1 MRYKIFSVILIT
13 LIISGC
19 TKIKGEFAYKKLI
32 EDKYKRAEGLLEFDK
47 NEKVNWVYVFKDL
60 KDIYNINVTLLK
72 KELVWVDIANR
83 TEKISRSNN
92 IIYGI
97 IENLTDGTYKIIISH
112 SDKLIDEKEFV
123 IYSEQEEYYK
133 YEND

>member
-32 EDKYKRAEGLLEFDK
+32 EDKYKRADGLLEFDK

>member
-32 EDKYKRAEGLLEFDK
+32 EDKYKRADSLLEFDK
-47 NEKVNWVYVFKDL
+47 NEKINWVYVFKDL

-97 IENLTDGTYKIIISH
+97 IENLSDGTYKIIISH

>member
-32 EDKYKRAEGLLEFDK
+32 EDKYKRADGLLEFDK
-47 NEKVNWVYVFKDL
+47 NEKINWVYVFKDL
-60 KDIYNINVTLLK
+60 KDIYNINVALLK
-72 KELVWVDIANR
+72 KELVWVDIATR

-97 IENLTDGTYKIIISH
+97 IENLSDGTYKIIISH
-112 SDKLIDEKEFV
+112 SDTLIDEKEFV

>member
-32 EDKYKRAEGLLEFDK
+32 EDKYKRADGLLEFDK
-47 NEKVNWVYVFKDL
+47 NEKINWVYVFKEL

-97 IENLTDGTYKIIISH
+97 IENLSDGTYKIIFSH

>member
-19 TKIKGEFAYKKLI
+19 TKIKGEFAYKKII
-32 EDKYKRAEGLLEFDK
+32 EDKYKRADGLLEFEK

-112 SDKLIDEKEFV
+112 SDKIIDEKEFV

>member
-1 MRYKIFSVILIT
+1 LRYKIFSVILIT

-32 EDKYKRAEGLLEFDK
+32 EDKYKRADGLLEFDK
-47 NEKVNWVYVFKDL
+47 NEKINWVYVFKDL
-60 KDIYNINVTLLK
+60 KDIYNINVALLK
-72 KELVWVDIANR
+72 KELVWVDIATR

-97 IENLTDGTYKIIISH
+97 IENLSDGTYKIIISH
-112 SDKLIDEKEFV
+112 SDTLIDEKEFV